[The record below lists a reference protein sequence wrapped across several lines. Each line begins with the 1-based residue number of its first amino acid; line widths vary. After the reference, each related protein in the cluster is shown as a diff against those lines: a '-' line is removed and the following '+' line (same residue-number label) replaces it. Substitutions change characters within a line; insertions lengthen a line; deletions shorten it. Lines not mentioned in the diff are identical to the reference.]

1 MTKRNVLSTVLLST
15 LALTLAASAVSADET
30 AAISNPTDVVVT
42 ETPQAPVL
50 PAETTEAETPVTDSG
65 SSGAVIDN
73 PTEPVVT
80 ETPQAPVTTQATEAE
95 TTSAGSTETQPV
107 VTEAETTSQAVTEAK
122 TAEEAKQ
129 SGQSQIG
136 TKSTVTGQV
145 VSNVTETEPVQLATG
160 QKIISTYEG
169 QLILANS
176 DGTQSAVSPE
186 SVGAKTNVDGT
197 ISVKTDKQEM
207 KTLPHTGTKDTILY
221 SLFGLVLVLTGL
233 FAFFPE
239 QFKKVLVK
247 LKRSDK

>member
-30 AAISNPTDVVVT
+30 AAVSNPTDVVVT

-80 ETPQAPVTTQATEAE
+80 ETTQATEAE
-95 TTSAGSTETQPV
+95 TSSAGSTETQPV

-145 VSNVTETEPVQLATG
+145 VSNVTETEPVQLAMG

-186 SVGAKTNVDGT
+186 SVGAKTNADGT

-221 SLFGLVLVLTGL
+221 GLFGLVLVLTGL